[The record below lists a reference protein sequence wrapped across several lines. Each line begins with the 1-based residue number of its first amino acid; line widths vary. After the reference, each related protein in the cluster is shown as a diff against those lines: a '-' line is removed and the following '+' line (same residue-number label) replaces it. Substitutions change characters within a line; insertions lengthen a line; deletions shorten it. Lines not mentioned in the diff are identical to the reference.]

1 MAKKDKKEVE
11 SIFATECDKV
21 GEIAVHY
28 GFSVVIPPKITDS
41 DIAKAKQFKDFDYFE
56 DAEEKIALT
65 RWYAEK
71 NLIGVSQPMMIH
83 YKKPLHGSQHRRKSN
98 EEIYGFEIMGSS
110 KSTSEAL
117 LVKTAIAI
125 LTDLGYKDLYLG
137 INSIGDRESISK
149 YDREFSSYFKKNI
162 SELSAKVRQDLKK
175 NPQEILKYTS
185 PDTESF
191 RDNMPQTIGS
201 LSDASRT
208 YFKEVLEYM
217 ESFKI
222 NYSIVPGLVANKL
235 FASHT
240 VFEIYESTKK
250 GDIGTL
256 LAYGYRYNYLAKKIG
271 NKKDVQTACLTIIVK
286 KPKANKKVIIKNI
299 KKPSLYLVQL
309 GNTAKLKA
317 LNVVE
322 ILRKQ
327 KIYVYH
333 SITKDKITGQL
344 SGAEYMGATHLL
356 IIGQKEAIED
366 TVVVRNIES
375 REQETVPVKDLV
387 PFLKKLN
394 IK

>member
-1 MAKKDKKEVE
+1 MAKKEKKETE
-11 SIFATECDKV
+11 SIFATECDKI

-28 GFSVVIPPKITDS
+28 GFSVVIPPRVTDADIT
-41 DIAKAKQFKDFDYFE
+41 KAKQFKDSDYYN

-83 YKKPLHGSQHRRKSN
+83 YKKPLHGSSHRKKPN
-98 EEIYGFEIMGSS
+98 EEIYGFEIMGST

-117 LVKTAIAI
+117 LVKTAIAV
-125 LTDLGYKDLYLG
+125 LGDLGYKDLFVG

-149 YDREFSSYFKKNI
+149 YDKESSLYFRKNI
-162 SELSAKVRQDLKK
+162 NELSSKVRQDLKK
-175 NPQEILKYTS
+175 NPQEILKYNS
-185 PDTESF
+185 PETESF
-191 RDNMPQTIGS
+191 RNEMPQTIGC
-201 LSDASRT
+201 LSDASRI

-222 NYSIVPGLVANKL
+222 NYSIMPSLLGNKMY
-235 FASHT
+235 ASHT
-240 VFEIYESTKK
+240 VFEIYEPTKK
-250 GDIGTL
+250 SEAGNL
-256 LAYGYRYNYLAKKIG
+256 LAYGYRYNYLSKKIG
-271 NKKDVQTACLTIIVK
+271 NKKDIQTACLTIVVK
-286 KPKANKKVIIKNI
+286 KPVANKKVIIKNI

-322 ILRKQ
+322 TLRKQ

-344 SGAEYMGATHLL
+344 SGAEYMGATYLL
-356 IIGQKEAIED
+356 IIGQKEALED
-366 TVVVRNIES
+366 TVVVRNIS
-375 REQETVPVKDLV
+375 NREQETVPVKDLAA
-387 PFLKKLN
+387 FLKKLDLN
-394 IK
+394 